1 MSFPTSDCRA
11 LTQQV
16 VTTAPNTNAFLW
28 KETFTSKSPS
38 FSLLLFLSFIL
49 SRSERKLVKRT
60 LSQKKQ
66 KGKQTLLRDVLHKG
80 VWGRQALSK
89 GKDQKTCR
97 GYKRPSQGLDKS
109 KSSSVEILKAKIPMF
124 FSDFPEKDLHIF
136 RRGNI
141 CFKNFHSLF
150 DGPTCLNK
158 HYRSIHGAAIL
169 RGRPFYDFLQKMNKG
184 LIFLCLHFLI
194 HSLAFCSTR

>member
-1 MSFPTSDCRA
+1 MSIMYIYIKCKRYNCFKKEAGKYKLFEYTESPNVFSDERLQSA
-11 LTQQV
+11 DSAGGHDSSQHQRL
-16 VTTAPNTNAFLW
+16 
-28 KETFTSKSPS
+28 
-38 FSLLLFLSFIL
+38 SLERNIYFQINPLSLFFLSFYPGRKEKL
-49 SRSERKLVKRT
+49 SKGLCRR
-60 LSQKKQ
+60 KKQ
-66 KGKQTLLRDVLHKG
+66 KGKQTLLGDVLHKG

-97 GYKRPSQGLDKS
+97 RYKRPSQGLDKS

-158 HYRSIHGAAIL
+158 HYSSIHG
-169 RGRPFYDFLQKMNKG
+169 RPL
-184 LIFLCLHFLI
+184 
-194 HSLAFCSTR
+194 

>member
-28 KETFTSKSPS
+28 KETFTSKSTLFLFS
-38 FSLLLFLSFIL
+38 FFFFFLSFYPD
-49 SRSERKLVKRT
+49 RT

-66 KGKQTLLRDVLHKG
+66 KGKPTLLGDVLHRG
-80 VWGRQALSK
+80 VWGRQALSE

-97 GYKRPSQGLDKS
+97 RYKRPSQGLDKS
-109 KSSSVEILKAKIPMF
+109 KSSSVEILKAKILMF
-124 FSDFPEKDLHIF
+124 FSDFPEKDLLIF

-158 HYRSIHGAAIL
+158 HYSSIHG
-169 RGRPFYDFLQKMNKG
+169 RPL
-184 LIFLCLHFLI
+184 
-194 HSLAFCSTR
+194 

>member
-1 MSFPTSDCRA
+1 MSS
-11 LTQQV
+11 QGKKK
-16 VTTAPNTNAFLW
+16 W
-28 KETFTSKSPS
+28 KW
-38 FSLLLFLSFIL
+38 
-49 SRSERKLVKRT
+49 
-60 LSQKKQ
+60 
-66 KGKQTLLRDVLHKG
+66 KQTLLGDVLHKG

-97 GYKRPSQGLDKS
+97 RYKRPSQGLDKS

-124 FSDFPEKDLHIF
+124 FTDFPEKDLHIF

-158 HYRSIHGAAIL
+158 HYSSIHGRPLWKVGHFVAIL
-169 RGRPFYDFLQKMNKG
+169 WFC
-184 LIFLCLHFLI
+184 LCETEILYNWICCFANWPLFKNLKYV
-194 HSLAFCSTR
+194 SRLSS

>member
-28 KETFTSKSPS
+28 KETFTSKST
-38 FSLLLFLSFIL
+38 LFLFSFFFIFFHLNWRKKSVSEIL
-49 SRSERKLVKRT
+49 ELSFQRRLVPSS

-66 KGKQTLLRDVLHKG
+66 KGKPTLLGDVLHKG
-80 VWGRQALSK
+80 VWGRQALSE

-97 GYKRPSQGLDKS
+97 RYKRPSQGLDKS
-109 KSSSVEILKAKIPMF
+109 KSCYIEILKAKIPMF

-158 HYRSIHGAAIL
+158 HYSSIHG
-169 RGRPFYDFLQKMNKG
+169 RPL
-184 LIFLCLHFLI
+184 
-194 HSLAFCSTR
+194 

>member
-28 KETFTSKSPS
+28 KETFTSKSTA
-38 FSLLLFLSFIL
+38 FFFFLLYFIL
-49 SRSERKLVKRT
+49 SKLEKDSVAEILELSFQRRLVPSS

-66 KGKQTLLRDVLHKG
+66 KGKPTLLGDVLHKG
-80 VWGRQALSK
+80 VWGRQALSE

-97 GYKRPSQGLDKS
+97 RYKRPSQELDKS
-109 KSSSVEILKAKIPMF
+109 NSSSVEILKAKIPMF

-158 HYRSIHGAAIL
+158 HYSSIHG
-169 RGRPFYDFLQKMNKG
+169 RPL
-184 LIFLCLHFLI
+184 
-194 HSLAFCSTR
+194 